1 MATNK
6 SILRRFPHVDTS
18 TAEHSNDTSERNAVS
33 TTRLNLKLPNAVFS
47 ELQTMSL
54 ESGRT
59 MTEIVRIGLALAALA
74 ADEEKAGRKLAVVGT
89 DGNVVKE
96 IVFAK

>member
-1 MATNK
+1 MAAQQQSTV
-6 SILRRFPHVDTS
+6 RRLSHGDTS
-18 TAEHSNDTSERNAVS
+18 AAANGNERATVS
-33 TTRLNLKLPNAVFS
+33 TTRLNLKLPNPVFS
-47 ELQTMSL
+47 ELQTLSL

-74 ADEEKAGRKLAVVGT
+74 ADEEKAGHKLAVVEPSGKI
-89 DGNVVKE
+89 VKE